1 MAGATSLQEQ
11 CSIIAMYYAIDR
23 GADTRA
29 LMDLDLKNVLYAT
42 YRGINTDWYTTFL
55 EQADAVKDY
64 LGIRNQ
70 DTSYKY
76 GWFDGSQGWN
86 SNKIPTNKVTSIV
99 TDIWDLFTREQRDI
113 FGNKKDSWNTADVYM
128 VKAAKEDEI
137 LREAKA
143 LHKLFSHPP
152 TNPEIF
158 VGVLK
163 TYMSKC
169 LKEKWLIPIS
179 LKKRTSGVRVTAK
192 ENNVDDYP
200 IGALTVMEA
209 SFDEDPYSYFEI
221 EDRGELDFKG
231 NSFKYKAN
239 FTVGSYKQKYQIEQR
254 MQGAGS
260 KQEVKDIVATT
271 TGKYKA
277 ASAQTGLVPA
287 PRFAAMILEYANEE
301 YNHNIPNVNTS
312 FTQQEKD
319 YWKEYFKDV
328 HSDTTFSGVDF
339 GTLKIMGKQHTPED
353 FMEVAIGIDDL
364 TNAQVRSSYGV
375 NKGDY
380 SAKLRN
386 KLRHLRFMKAF
397 INAKARGDDVFGKFI
412 CEIYYRAAKMNM
424 DESELAGPFIKIA

>member
-11 CSIIAMYYAIDR
+11 CSIIAMYYAIDK

-29 LMDLDLKNVLYAT
+29 LMDLDLKNTLYST

-55 EQADAVKDY
+55 EQAEAVKDY
-64 LGIRNQ
+64 LGVRGQ
-70 DTSYKY
+70 DVSYKY
-76 GWFDGSQGWN
+76 GWFDGSPGWN
-86 SNKIPTNKVTSIV
+86 INKIPSSKVTSIV
-99 TDIWDLFTREQRDI
+99 TDIWDVFTREQRDL
-113 FGNKKDSWNTADVYM
+113 FGNKKDSWNTADVYI
-128 VKAAKEDEI
+128 VKASKESEI
-137 LREAKA
+137 LREVREF
-143 LHKLFSHPP
+143 HRLFSES
-152 TNPEIF
+152 TSPEIF

-169 LKEKWLIPIS
+169 LKNKWLIPIS

-200 IGALTVMEA
+200 IGSLTVMEA

-231 NSFKYKAN
+231 NSFKYKAS

-271 TGKYKA
+271 SGNYKA

-287 PRFAAMILEYANEE
+287 PKFSAMILEYANEE
-301 YNHNIPNVNTS
+301 YNHNIPNVNSS
-312 FTQQEKD
+312 FTDREKD
-319 YWKEYFKDV
+319 YWKNYLKEIY
-328 HSDTTFSGVDF
+328 SDNTFSGVNF
-339 GTLKIMGKQHTPED
+339 GTLKIMGTQYTPED

-364 TNAQVRSSYGV
+364 TDAQVRSSYGV
-375 NKGDY
+375 SKGDY

-397 INAKARGDDVFGKFI
+397 INAKKRGDEVFGKFI

-424 DESELAGPFIKIA
+424 DESELSGPFVKIA

>member
-1 MAGATSLQEQ
+1 MAGETSLQEQ
-11 CSIIAMYYAIDR
+11 CSIIAMYYAIDK

-29 LMDLDLKNVLYAT
+29 LMDLDLKNVIYKT

-55 EQADAVKDY
+55 EQAEAVKNY
-64 LGIRNQ
+64 LGVANK

-76 GWFDGSQGWN
+76 GWFDGSVGWN
-86 SNKIPTNKVTSIV
+86 TNKIPSNKVTSIV
-99 TDIWDLFTREQRDI
+99 TDIWNVFTRDQRNL

-128 VKAAKEDEI
+128 VKASKESEI
-137 LREAKA
+137 LTEVKE
-143 LHKLFSHPP
+143 LHKLFTDS
-152 TNPEIF
+152 TSPEIF

-169 LKEKWLIPIS
+169 LKQKWLIPIS
-179 LKKRTSGVRVTAK
+179 LKKKTSGVTVKAK

-200 IGALTVMEA
+200 VGELAVIEA
-209 SFDEDPYSYFEI
+209 SFDEEPYSYFEI
-221 EDRGELDFKG
+221 QDRGELDFKG
-231 NSFKYKAN
+231 NSFKYKAS
-239 FTVGSYKQKYQIEQR
+239 FTVGSYKQKYLIEQR

-271 TGKYKA
+271 SGHYKA

-287 PRFAAMILEYANEE
+287 PKFSEMILEYSKEE
-301 YNHNIPNVNTS
+301 YNYNIPNVNTT

-319 YWKEYFKDV
+319 YWKDYFKEV
-328 HSDTTFSGVDF
+328 YSDNTFSNVDF
-339 GTLKIMGKQHTPED
+339 GTLKIMGKAHTPED
-353 FMEVAIGIDDL
+353 FMEVAIGIDEL
-364 TNAQVRSSYGV
+364 TDAQVKSNYGV
-375 NKGDY
+375 SKGDY

-397 INAKARGDDVFGKFI
+397 INAKNRGDEVFGKFI

-424 DESELAGPFIKIA
+424 DESDLAGPFIKIS